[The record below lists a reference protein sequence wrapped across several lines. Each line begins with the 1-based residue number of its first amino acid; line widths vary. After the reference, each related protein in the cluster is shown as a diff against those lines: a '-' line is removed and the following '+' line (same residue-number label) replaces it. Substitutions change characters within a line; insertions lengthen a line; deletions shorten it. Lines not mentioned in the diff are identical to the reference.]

1 MQGNIDF
8 GRITVFG
15 EVLFDVFPD
24 ESRIIGGAP
33 FNVACH
39 LRGLGP
45 DPLFISRVGADDPG
59 CEVLRHM
66 VKWSMSTKQLQVD
79 EHRPTGMVL
88 VRFKDGEPYYEIR
101 EDAAFDQIMMP
112 EQEADFLEKVRL
124 FYHGTLAARNKVSRD
139 TLYALAGSKDQK
151 VFCDINLRDPWWTRE
166 FIKDILSWSTY
177 LKVNLDE
184 LEQVAMISGVQNTET
199 VKKARAVQE
208 KAGLEC
214 LVLTM
219 GAEGGILFPD
229 GKDQLFSSAPEIED
243 FKDTVGAGDAFS
255 AVFLLGIVR
264 GWSWEKILQRAVY
277 LAAEVCAIK
286 GAMPEDM
293 NFYKYFSREWG
304 M

>member
-1 MQGNIDF
+1 MQGKSDF
-8 GRITVFG
+8 GRISVFG

-24 ESRIIGGAP
+24 ETRIIGGAP

-45 DPLFISRVGADDPG
+45 DPSFISRIGADDPG

-88 VRFKDGEPYYEIR
+88 VNFKNGEPYYEIR
-101 EDAAFDQIMMP
+101 EHVAFDQIMMP
-112 EQEADFLEKVRL
+112 EPEADSPEKVAA

-139 TLYALAGSKDQK
+139 TLYALARSRYQK
-151 VFCDINLRDPWWTRE
+151 IFCDINLRDPWWTRDL
-166 FIKDILSWSTY
+166 IRDILSWCNF

-184 LEQVAMISGVQNTET
+184 LEQVARITGVQNTET

-208 KAGLEC
+208 KVGLDC

-219 GAEGGILFPD
+219 GAEGAILFPD
-229 GKDQLFSSAPEIED
+229 GKDQLFSPSPEIEG
-243 FKDTVGAGDAFS
+243 FKDAVGAGDAFS

-277 LAAEVCAIK
+277 MAAEVCTIK

-293 NFYKYFSREWG
+293 NFYRYFSREWG